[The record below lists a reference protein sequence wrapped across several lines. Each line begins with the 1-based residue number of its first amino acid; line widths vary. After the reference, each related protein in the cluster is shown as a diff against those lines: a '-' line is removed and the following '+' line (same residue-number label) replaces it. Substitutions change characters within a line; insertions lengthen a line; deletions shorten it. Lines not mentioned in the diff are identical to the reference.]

1 MSKIK
6 DQAID
11 QYNNRITGRIAKPVN
26 WKTPNFIKRFADY
39 FGVDLPQQ
47 SRKPTDYYKK
57 IFN

>member
-1 MSKIK
+1 MKNL
-6 DQAID
+6 QID
-11 QYNNRITGRIAKPVN
+11 QYNNRITGRIAKPVK

-47 SRKPTDYYKK
+47 SRKPTDYYNK